1 MLEYFLENVND
12 IYIYGKKIYL
22 KLIFIGFVVIN

>member
-12 IYIYGKKIYL
+12 IYIYEKNIYL